1 MNGKNDDTSGPAA
14 IRRLVMADALAAGQS
29 GLPSRQ
35 GPSLPPVPTTLSSS
49 HDRGEIFRE
58 EGTNVLRVPFGVRQ
72 AKLQRGVRPERWAT
86 LVLPFQA
93 AGGPTPTPP
102 QAA

>member
-1 MNGKNDDTSGPAA
+1 MNGNNDDSSGPAA
-14 IRRLVMADALAAGQS
+14 IRRLVMADAQAARQPGS
-29 GLPSRQ
+29 PPRQ

-49 HDRGEIFRE
+49 HDRGETFHE

-72 AKLQRGVRPERWAT
+72 AKRYRGERPERWAT

-93 AGGPTPTPP
+93 GGPTPTPP